1 MKKSFV
7 FGLVFVLGTLS
18 YVPQLAFSEEEGKVE
33 SLRGDHPISE
43 LSAIT
48 EWKRVP
54 SDFQTFLPAYEQ
66 QAPLIPHFIEG
77 YKITLEGNKCLTCHK
92 KTLSPTHLKDRN
104 GKVLDT
110 VDNRL
115 YFCTLCHVSQVDAQP
130 LIDNTFESAND

>member
-54 SDFQTFLPAYEQ
+54 SDFQTFLPTYEQ

-115 YFCTLCHVSQVDAQP
+115 YFCRLCHVSQVEAQP
-130 LIDNTFESAND
+130 LIDNSFESASD